1 MAELGSGHRAI
12 PLQRLERLVK
22 FIPTTATAAEKLK
35 RLAKQQRKA
44 SGTSLGAALESVAHA
59 HGYFSWK
66 HVTECLE
73 QSKRLPGARP
83 ALPAVLAAYLR
94 ELTARQPVSAIDQD
108 AFRHGLVFAMDVKDV
123 DGVALGA
130 ELAECDDA
138 WPLAASDLWNKF
150 VHAKDHKDD
159 VALIDELSPSDL
171 LTAALQELTNYR
183 FFRYTGSDVPDSL
196 EAVFQNVFN
205 QFFFAPRMV
214 WVNGTFIDME
224 EVREVQAAGRTV
236 YSSTPITRVEFP
248 ARSRPKTDAG
258 TDSSGSDDRPPSSAS
273 ELAPERERGQGFIP
287 RLDIMRMQ
295 PGLYEYRL
303 THQGQAMLCGAGLA
317 SIREAIEEAADI
329 TGDIL
334 GFELGYA
341 GVTVG
346 TFPLEELQGSAEAIA
361 HRAVQTASLFGAH

>member
-1 MAELGSGHRAI
+1 MN
-12 PLQRLERLVK
+12 

-44 SGTSLGAALESVAHA
+44 SGTSLGVALESVAHA
-59 HGYFSWK
+59 HGYSSWK

-94 ELTARQPVSAIDQD
+94 ELNARQPVSDIDQE

-130 ELAECDDA
+130 ELAECDDV
-138 WPLAASDLWNKF
+138 WPLAASDLWNQF
-150 VHAKDHKDD
+150 VHAKDHEDG
-159 VALIDELSPSDL
+159 VALVDKLPPSDL
-171 LTAALQELTNYR
+171 LTAAQEELTNYR
-183 FFRYTGSDVPDSL
+183 LFRYTGSDVPSSL
-196 EAVFQNVFN
+196 EMAFRNVFG

-214 WVNGTFIDME
+214 WMKGTFIDME
-224 EVREVQAAGRTV
+224 EAREVQVAGHSV
-236 YSSTPITRVEFP
+236 YSSRPNTRTESSTS
-248 ARSRPKTDAG
+248 SRPKPDTG
-258 TDSSGSDDRPPSSAS
+258 TDSAGSDDRPPSSAS
-273 ELAPERERGQGFIP
+273 ELAPEPKRGQGFIP

-303 THQGQAMLCGAGLA
+303 THQGQAMLSGAGLA

-334 GFELGYA
+334 GFEVGYA

-346 TFPLEELQGSAEAIA
+346 TFPLDELQASAEAIA